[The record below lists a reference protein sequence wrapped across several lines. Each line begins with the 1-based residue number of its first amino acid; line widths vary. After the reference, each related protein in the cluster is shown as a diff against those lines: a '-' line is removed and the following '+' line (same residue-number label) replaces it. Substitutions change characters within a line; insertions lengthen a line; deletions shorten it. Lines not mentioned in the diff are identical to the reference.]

1 MRVLFYVSSS
11 TWSAAARV
19 AITAAKGLAAK
30 GHEVAVACAE
40 GSQLAARTS
49 DARIDAVTMGKSA
62 SAAGDAWDLR
72 RAMEHRS
79 IEVAIVTSERDHL
92 VVASARLLG
101 NRGAVL
107 RHVRPLERV
116 QLGRGGKIA
125 LKLAASGLIY
135 SSEKDATEATNLKGW
150 AVPPCVAP
158 LGVDPSPFD
167 AAEPMPRGDVG
178 LANDALLI
186 ACSYEPSGRARIAT
200 VLRALAL
207 LTPRHPELHAVVFGP
222 GSLDEALRMHASA
235 LAVGASITFLGE
247 VDDAPSVMRAANIGW
262 VAAEGDAGAYACLDA
277 MACRLPVIAERNMLT
292 QQYVADGIT
301 GLLLAQGD
309 PPDTASEV
317 AEFIADRARCAAMGN
332 AGRARVQREF
342 SETAMIDGFE
352 RAINAA
358 GDRVRQAS

>member
-1 MRVLFYVSSS
+1 MRVLFYVSSP
-11 TWSAAARV
+11 TWSGSARV
-19 AITAAKGLAAK
+19 VITAAKGLAAR

-40 GSQLAARTS
+40 GSRLAARTS

-79 IEVAIVTSERDHL
+79 IEVAIVTSERDQL

-101 NRGAVL
+101 RGAIL
-107 RHVRPLERV
+107 RHVRPLERI
-116 QLGRGGKIA
+116 QLSRSGRIA
-125 LKLAASGLIY
+125 LKLAKSGLIF
-135 SSEKDATEATNLKGW
+135 SSEKEATESTLKGW
-150 AVPPCVAP
+150 TVPASVAP
-158 LGVDPSPFD
+158 LGVDPTSFD
-167 AAEPMPRGDVG
+167 SAEPLPRTEIG
-178 LANDALLI
+178 LASDTLVI
-186 ACSYEPSGRARIAT
+186 ACSYEPSGRARMAT

-207 LTPRHPELHAVVFGP
+207 LTPRHPELHAVVYGP

-235 LAVGASITFLGE
+235 LAVGASVSFLGE
-247 VDDAPSVMRAANIGW
+247 LEDSRPVLRTANIGW
-262 VAAEGDAGAYACLDA
+262 VAAEGDAGAFACLDA
-277 MACRLPVIAERNMLT
+277 MACRLPVIAERAMLT

-332 AGRARVQREF
+332 AGRARVQRDF
-342 SETAMIDGFE
+342 SESAMVDGFE
-352 RAINAA
+352 RAVNAA
-358 GDRVRQAS
+358 GDRVKQAS

>member
-1 MRVLFYVSSS
+1 MRVLFYVSSPIWTGS
-11 TWSAAARV
+11 ARV
-19 AITAAKGLAAK
+19 AITAAKGLAAR

-40 GSQLAARTS
+40 GSRLAARTS

-79 IEVAIVTSERDHL
+79 IEVAIVTNERDHL
-92 VVASARLLG
+92 VVASARLL
-101 NRGAVL
+101 NRGVIL
-107 RHVRPLERV
+107 RHVRPLERI
-116 QLGRGGKIA
+116 QMGRTGKIA
-125 LKLAASGLIY
+125 LKLATSGLIF
-135 SSEKDATEATNLKGW
+135 SSEKEASESVLKGW
-150 AVPPCVAP
+150 SVPPGVAP
-158 LGVDPSPFD
+158 IGVDPAMFD
-167 AAEPMPRGDVG
+167 SAEPTPRADIG
-178 LANDALLI
+178 LASDAQLI

-222 GSLDEALRMHASA
+222 GSQDEALRMHASA
-235 LAVGASITFLGE
+235 LAVHASVTFVGDLE
-247 VDDAPSVMRAANIGW
+247 DPRPVMRTANIGW
-262 VAAEGDAGAYACLDA
+262 VAAEGDAGAFACLDS

-317 AEFIADRARCAAMGN
+317 AEFIADRARCTAMGN
-332 AGRARVQREF
+332 AGRARVQRDF
-342 SETAMIDGFE
+342 SENAMIDGFD
-352 RAINAA
+352 RAVKAA
-358 GDRVRQAS
+358 GDRVRPAS

>member
-1 MRVLFYVSSS
+1 MRVFFYVSSPV
-11 TWSAAARV
+11 WSASARV
-19 AITAAKGLAAK
+19 AITAAKGLAAR

-79 IEVAIVTSERDHL
+79 IEVAIVTNERDHL

-107 RHVRPLERV
+107 RHVRPLERI
-116 QLGRGGKIA
+116 QLGRSGKLA
-125 LKLAASGLIY
+125 LKLAASGLIF
-135 SSEKDATEATNLKGW
+135 SSEKDATESTLKGW
-150 AVPPCVAP
+150 AVPPCIAP
-158 LGVDPSPFD
+158 LGVDPAPFD
-167 AAEPMPRGDVG
+167 AAEAIPRGELG
-178 LANDALLI
+178 LSSDALLV

-235 LAVGASITFLGE
+235 LAVNASVTLPWRSRRRTG
-247 VDDAPSVMRAANIGW
+247 
-262 VAAEGDAGAYACLDA
+262 GDALREHRMGRRRGRRGRLRLSRRDGVPPSGHRRAKHADA
-277 MACRLPVIAERNMLT
+277 AVRGRRHHGSSA
-292 QQYVADGIT
+292 
-301 GLLLAQGD
+301 
-309 PPDTASEV
+309 
-317 AEFIADRARCAAMGN
+317 RAG
-332 AGRARVQREF
+332 GSV
-342 SETAMIDGFE
+342 GH
-352 RAINAA
+352 
-358 GDRVRQAS
+358 GV

>member
-1 MRVLFYVSSS
+1 MRVFFYVSSPI
-11 TWSAAARV
+11 WSAAARV
-19 AITAAKGLAAK
+19 AITAAKGLAAR

-79 IEVAIVTSERDHL
+79 IEVAIVTNERDHL

-101 NRGAVL
+101 NRGAIL
-107 RHVRPLERV
+107 RHVRPLERI
-116 QLGRGGKIA
+116 QLGRGGKLA
-125 LKLAASGLIY
+125 LKLAASGLIF
-135 SSEKDATEATNLKGW
+135 SSEKDATDSTLKGW
-150 AVPPCVAP
+150 AVPPCIAP
-158 LGVDPSPFD
+158 LGVDPAPFD
-167 AAEPMPRGDVG
+167 AAEAMPRGDIG
-178 LANDALLI
+178 LTSDALLV
-186 ACSYEPSGRARIAT
+186 ACQYEPSGRARIAT

-235 LAVGASITFLGE
+235 LAVNASVTFLGE
-247 VDDAPSVMRAANIGW
+247 VDDAPAVMRSANIGW

-301 GLLLAQGD
+301 GLLLAQAD
-309 PPDTASEV
+309 SSNTASEV

-342 SETAMIDGFE
+342 SESAMIDGFD
-352 RAINAA
+352 RAVNAA
-358 GDRVRQAS
+358 GARVKQAS